1 MVPYFG
7 IVSILN
13 LYFLV
18 RWMNLEP
25 VIQSEVSQKE
35 KNKYTTLTH
44 MESRKMVSMNLSI
57 GKEWRYRRREQTCGH
72 NRGGRE

>member
-57 GKEWRYRRREQTCGH
+57 GKEWSYRCREQTCGH